1 VAQVSCERGVPHVS
15 RLSRHGLSVDRIR
28 ECFFECRC
36 RFNFAAFSEKS
47 CKTVPKSRKNPTS
60 RKTRDVGHR
69 HPSLS
74 RIPAFPISATAAQ
87 TRATR
92 LPWVFSLFRPGTMIG
107 HAHQNSAGTRLL
119 RASPCHITESREQ
132 LRPRHPSYE
141 SSDSLS
147 LPPKHAWHGL
157 ICSSPPPVRAYF
169 HARMRSCSE
178 CHRRPARQQ
187 FPPLQPRNSE
197 TTACPA
203 GHPR

>member
-1 VAQVSCERGVPHVS
+1 MHLRRILRKILQDGAQIEEKPHVS
-15 RLSRHGLSVDRIR
+15 
-28 ECFFECRC
+28 
-36 RFNFAAFSEKS
+36 
-47 CKTVPKSRKNPTS
+47 KN
-60 RKTRDVGHR
+60 TRRGA
-69 HPSLS
+69 
-74 RIPAFPISATAAQ
+74 PAPLAVKNS
-87 TRATR
+87 R
-92 LPWVFSLFRPGTMIG
+92 LPYFGYCCADPGKPPAVGFFSLPPRYDDWACASKFG
-107 HAHQNSAGTRLL
+107 GTRLL

-157 ICSSPPPVRAYF
+157 ICSSPPLVRAYF

-197 TTACPA
+197 TTAC
-203 GHPR
+203 